1 MTKILLRTPDDR
13 VLFFLRVVL
22 GVVMF
27 AHGTQKVFGWFGG
40 YGFEGTMG
48 FFTGQLGIPALFAF
62 LAIAAEFAGG
72 LGLIVGLFTRVAA
85 LGVLSVML
93 VATWMIHRSI
103 GFFMNWYGQ
112 LPAGQEGF
120 EYHLLVAGIAT
131 VLLVRGGGWLS
142 ADRWL
147 TRAAA

>member
-1 MTKILLRTPDDR
+1 MKKTLLQTPDDR
-13 VLFFLRVVL
+13 LLFFLRLVL
-22 GVVMF
+22 GTVIF
-27 AHGTQKVFGWFGG
+27 AHGAQKVLGWFGG

-72 LGLIVGLFTRVAA
+72 LGLIAGLFTRVAA
-85 LGVLSVML
+85 LGVLSVMA
-93 VATWMIHRSI
+93 VAMAMVHGSI
-103 GFFMNWYGQ
+103 GFFMNWNGQ

-120 EYHLLVAGIAT
+120 EYHLLAGVIAI
-131 VLLVRGGGWLS
+131 VLLVRGGGTWS

-147 TRAAA
+147 ARAA

>member
-1 MTKILLRTPDDR
+1 MTKILLTTPDDR
-13 VLFFLRVVL
+13 GLFFLRVVL
-22 GVVMF
+22 GAVMF
-27 AHGTQKVFGWFGG
+27 AHGTQKVLGWFGG

-72 LGLIVGLFTRVAA
+72 LGLIAGLFTRVAA
-85 LGVLSVML
+85 LGILGVMA
-93 VATWMIHRSI
+93 VATVMVHSSI
-103 GFFMNWYGQ
+103 GFFMNWNGQ

-120 EYHLLVAGIAT
+120 EYHLLAAVIAA

-147 TRAAA
+147 ARAAA